1 MHQKNTI
8 ETYENTDLVLTDNMN
23 DIIYW
28 VDLVRNMRGICIA
41 GLMHIVFLPN
51 TYVTSKRPIKKYYT
65 WLLGPQLPKFKSVFI
80 FIQLLIHFFMS

>member
-1 MHQKNTI
+1 MYQKNTI

-51 TYVTSKRPIKKYYT
+51 TYVTSKRPI
-65 WLLGPQLPKFKSVFI
+65 
-80 FIQLLIHFFMS
+80 